1 MKRFLSVFVAIIVA
15 LSMCG
20 GMAYAIEYGIYSSY
34 TLHSYNARLRAGS
47 TRGTINIAFD
57 VKSSKMADSIGV
69 SSIVIY
75 TSSGDYVETIT
86 GSTGNG
92 LVRED
97 SSIHVSSYPC
107 ALTSGTSYYAEVTV
121 FATVGQTS
129 DERVVITSTVTAP

>member
-1 MKRFLSVFVAIIVA
+1 MKRFLSMFVAIIAA

-20 GMAYAIEYGIYSSY
+20 GMAYAIEYGVYSSY

-75 TSSGDYVETIT
+75 TSSGDYIETIT

-97 SSIHVSSYPC
+97 SSIHSLHSPKLSDNITLYP
-107 ALTSGTSYYAEVTV
+107 A
-121 FATVGQTS
+121 
-129 DERVVITSTVTAP
+129 